1 MGCCIVGCGKG
12 LPALDVTNDELAT
25 LVDTSDEW
33 ISTRTG
39 IRSRRIS
46 IEESSLDL
54 AETAARQALGWEGAL
69 PGFEQQSA
77 FEPEDIDLVLF
88 ATLTPDALLPSSAA
102 LLRRRL
108 GLVNAVSFDLNAAC
122 SGFVYSLTV
131 AEALMAASQAHV
143 AGASGRNHYHRALVV
158 GAERLSRITNWQ
170 DRNTCVLFGDGAG
183 AVVVEW
189 RDDAPGI
196 ISSYIKNDDDTT
208 NSLVC
213 PASFDSSFVFDQ
225 NGVNEIAIQ
234 DPAALLADAS
244 LDRIDEELGVIEG
257 VAAGE
262 PRQSIRMDGQKVFK
276 FAGNA
281 LTNAVLEVLN
291 RAELTLD
298 DIALI
303 VPHQANER
311 IIKYAAKKLG
321 LSLDRFQISIEHR
334 GNSSA
339 ACVPMTL
346 SDAYDSGK
354 ISPGDKVIMVAFG
367 AGLTSGA
374 VLYEA

>member
-1 MGCCIVGCGKG
+1 M
-12 LPALDVTNDELAT
+12 
-25 LVDTSDEW
+25 
-33 ISTRTG
+33 
-39 IRSRRIS
+39 
-46 IEESSLDL
+46 
-54 AETAARQALGWEGAL
+54 
-69 PGFEQQSA
+69 
-77 FEPEDIDLVLF
+77 
-88 ATLTPDALLPSSAA
+88 
-102 LLRRRL
+102 
-108 GLVNAVSFDLNAAC
+108 
-122 SGFVYSLTV
+122 
-131 AEALMAASQAHV
+131 
-143 AGASGRNHYHRALVV
+143 
-158 GAERLSRITNWQ
+158 GAERLSRITNWD

-196 ISSYIKNDDDTT
+196 ISSYIHNDDDTT

-213 PASFDSSFVFDQ
+213 PASFDSPFVFDD
-225 NGVNEIAIQ
+225 NGVNAALAN
-234 DPAALLADAS
+234 DPAGILADAS
-244 LDRIDEELGVIEG
+244 LDRIDQELGVAEG

-262 PRQSIRMDGQKVFK
+262 PRQAIRMDGQKVFK

-281 LTNAVLEVLN
+281 LTNAVLEVLD
-291 RAELTLD
+291 RADLTLD

-311 IIKYAAKKLG
+311 IIKFAAKKLG
-321 LSLDRFQISIEHR
+321 LGLERFQISIAHR

-354 ISPGDKVIMVAFG
+354 ISSGDKVIMVAFG

>member
-12 LPALDVTNDELAT
+12 LPALDVTNDELAQ
-25 LVDTSDEW
+25 LVETSDEW

-46 IEESSLDL
+46 VEETSLDL
-54 AETAARQALGWEGAL
+54 AEAAARQALGWDGETPGLEGQMPFA
-69 PGFEQQSA
+69 A
-77 FEPEDIDLVLF
+77 EDIDLVVF

-108 GLVNAVSFDLNAAC
+108 GLANAVSFDLNAAC
-122 SGFVYSLTV
+122 SGFIYSLSVT
-131 AEALMAASQAHV
+131 EALMAASQANV
-143 AGASGRNHYHRALVV
+143 AGSAGRNHYHRALVV
-158 GAERLSRITNWQ
+158 GAERLSRITNWS

-196 ISSYIKNDDDTT
+196 ISSYIHNDDDTT

-213 PASFDSSFVFDQ
+213 PAAFDSPFAFDEQ
-225 NGVNEIAIQ
+225 GVNAAFTQ
-234 DPAALLADAS
+234 DPAVLLADAS
-244 LDRIDEELGVIEG
+244 LARVDEELGVTEG

-262 PRQSIRMDGQKVFK
+262 PRQAIRMDGQKVFK

-281 LTNAVLEVLN
+281 LTNAVLEVLE
-291 RAELTLD
+291 RAGLTLD

-321 LSLDRFQISIEHR
+321 LGLEKFQISIAHR

-346 SDAYDSGK
+346 CDAYESGK
-354 ISPGDKVIMVAFG
+354 IAPGDKVIMVAFG

>member
-12 LPALDVTNDELAT
+12 LPLLDVTNDELAE

-33 ISTRTG
+33 ISSRTG

-46 IEESSLDL
+46 VEESSLDL
-54 AETAARQALGWEGAL
+54 AEVAARQALGWDGET
-69 PGFEQQSA
+69 PGFKDQPA
-77 FEPEDIDLVLF
+77 FAPEDIDLVLF

-108 GLVNAVSFDLNAAC
+108 GLTNAVAFDLNAAC

-131 AEALMAASQAHV
+131 AEALMVASQS
-143 AGASGRNHYHRALVV
+143 GTNGSKGRNKYRRALVV
-158 GAERLSRITNWQ
+158 GAERLSRITNWD

-196 ISSYIKNDDDTT
+196 ISSYIHNDDDTT

-213 PASFDSSFVFDQ
+213 PASFDSPFVFDD
-225 NGVNEIAIQ
+225 NGVNAALAN
-234 DPAALLADAS
+234 DPAGILADAS
-244 LDRIDEELGVIEG
+244 LDRIDQELGVAEG

-262 PRQSIRMDGQKVFK
+262 PRQAIRMDGQKVFK

-281 LTNAVLEVLN
+281 LTNAVLEVLD
-291 RAELTLD
+291 RADLTLD

-311 IIKYAAKKLG
+311 IIKFAAKKLG
-321 LSLDRFQISIEHR
+321 LGLERFQISIAHR

-354 ISPGDKVIMVAFG
+354 ISSGDKVIMVAFG